1 MITLRLNPATIT
13 PPNHHR
19 HLSLKPKPIMEDDI
33 HAEME
38 AVSRALRRWRRTITS
53 NTALA
58 HSSRMRKA
66 SSVESGGGG
75 GNFLANGPSHAT
87 NKGSSQTGGKK
98 TKTES
103 QRQRINRHNNAV
115 GMKVRTQISYWTI
128 NCWGVSLHFPTHSP
142 RDCLKMPVPWWS
154 FVIFTC
160 FYLSLP
166 IFWVSEKSHVNKTK
180 FSQGLLFRNSGSIH
194 WHLFG
199 GQA

>member
-1 MITLRLNPATIT
+1 
-13 PPNHHR
+13 
-19 HLSLKPKPIMEDDI
+19 MEDDI

-75 GNFLANGPSHAT
+75 GNFLANGPSHPT

-115 GMKVRTQISYWTI
+115 GMKVRTQISY
-128 NCWGVSLHFPTHSP
+128 
-142 RDCLKMPVPWWS
+142 
-154 FVIFTC
+154 
-160 FYLSLP
+160 
-166 IFWVSEKSHVNKTK
+166 
-180 FSQGLLFRNSGSIH
+180 
-194 WHLFG
+194 
-199 GQA
+199 

>member
-1 MITLRLNPATIT
+1 
-13 PPNHHR
+13 
-19 HLSLKPKPIMEDDI
+19 MEDDI

-75 GNFLANGPSHAT
+75 GGGGNFLANGPSHTT

-115 GMKVRTQISYWTI
+115 GMKVRTQISY
-128 NCWGVSLHFPTHSP
+128 
-142 RDCLKMPVPWWS
+142 
-154 FVIFTC
+154 
-160 FYLSLP
+160 
-166 IFWVSEKSHVNKTK
+166 
-180 FSQGLLFRNSGSIH
+180 
-194 WHLFG
+194 
-199 GQA
+199 